1 MDVSKL
7 MDLVYQA
14 VHAVVVDKV
23 QAGLKRSQKYLSDL
37 LAAHNKKRDGQL
49 EYSEFESMLLEIQVA
64 FKQ

>member
-14 VHAVVVDKV
+14 VHAVLVDKV

-37 LAAHNKKRDGQL
+37 LAAHNKKRDG
-49 EYSEFESMLLEIQVA
+49 
-64 FKQ
+64 